1 MDENSAKNLLKKTFK
16 NEFDLNNY
24 IDFLTELFGKI
35 NIDVNDQFAY
45 LKKGVKK
52 DTNKFLVLGSYR
64 DSLGDLIDLYVI
76 ELTRESSVDKARTL
90 QRNLVASYM
99 KSHNKNSAL
108 VAFYNKDL
116 EDWRFSYVKLDYQFT
131 SDGLKEK
138 LSSPKRHSFLVGP
151 NEPNHTCETQFLK
164 ILKQK
169 VTVKNSTDY
178 FYFFVVFYYICFDP
192 S

>member
-35 NIDVNDQFAY
+35 NIDVKDQFAY

-52 DTNKFLVLGSYR
+52 DANKFLVLGSYR

-99 KSHNKNSAL
+99 KSHNKSVPL
-108 VAFYNKDL
+108 F
-116 EDWRFSYVKLDYQFT
+116 KLHEERSNNYRSNQ
-131 SDGLKEK
+131 L
-138 LSSPKRHSFLVGP
+138 L
-151 NEPNHTCETQFLK
+151 
-164 ILKQK
+164 
-169 VTVKNSTDY
+169 
-178 FYFFVVFYYICFDP
+178 
-192 S
+192 